1 VICELKTQLL
11 CHKALQSL
19 NLIVFK
25 LKNLTALIAGQVI
38 VVMSISH
45 FIASRSSTDSRFT
58 KQA

>member
-11 CHKALQSL
+11 RNETLQAL
-19 NLIVFK
+19 NLFVFK

-45 FIASRSSTDSRFT
+45 FITSRSAADSRFT
-58 KQA
+58 EQA